1 MSNAKEWVREAYGAV
16 ARQESSCC
24 APSCCGSK
32 PEAPEAFIVHSNKIG
47 EVLGYTQEDLT
58 TVPEGSNL
66 GLGCG
71 NPVALAELR
80 EGETVVDLG
89 SGAGFDCFLASS
101 RVGPTGKVIGVDMTP
116 EMIEKARGNATK
128 GDYTNVDFRLGE
140 IEALPL
146 EDASVDTVISNCV
159 LNLVPCK
166 AKAFGEIYRILK
178 PGGKLAVSDIVL
190 SRDLPETLKNDPA
203 VYSSCI
209 GGAIRKEQYFHLL
222 AETGF
227 VEVEVVDQVDAGEL
241 LNCTPGPVSDIL
253 RQASIETLS
262 GWAWSVKLKA
272 WKPQ

>member
-1 MSNAKEWVREAYGAV
+1 MSNAKDWVKEAYGAV

-32 PEAPEAFIVHSNKIG
+32 SKSPEALIVHSNKIS
-47 EVLGYTQEDLT
+47 EALGYTQEDLT

-101 RVGPTGKVIGVDMTP
+101 RVGPAGKVIGVDMTP
-116 EMIEKARGNATK
+116 EMIEKAKGNATK
-128 GDYTNVDFRLGE
+128 GDYANVEFRLGE
-140 IEALPL
+140 IEALPI

-159 LNLVPCK
+159 LNLVPDK

-190 SRDLPETLKNDPA
+190 SRDLPESLKNDPA
-203 VYSSCI
+203 IYSSCI
-209 GGAIRKEQYFHLL
+209 GGAIRKEQYLQLL

-227 VEVEVVDQVDAGEL
+227 VDIEVVDQVDAGEL
-241 LNCTPGPVSDIL
+241 LNCTPDPVSDML
-253 RQASIETLS
+253 REAAIESIS